1 MMISLKLYKTIL
13 LILALTCVSII
24 HVCKAR
30 PIEKSPRLI
39 LISVDGFRFD
49 YLQKVSREK
58 IPNFLYFVDHGST
71 VKYVRNVFPS
81 LTYPNHMSIIS
92 GLYPE
97 SHGVVHNV
105 FKDEFLND
113 TFHYNYFFQNF
124 DSRWFDSGKDVI
136 YVTNKKGH
144 GTRDTGSALW
154 PGGLTT
160 VKGVQPRTI
169 GRAFSG
175 NLSLPYNQRVDYVI
189 NWLTDKKRPLNL
201 GLLYFDEP
209 DESGHKFGPD
219 SPEVIEAI
227 QKVDAALGYLIKRLN
242 ESNLLRS
249 TDIIMTADHG
259 MISANKGLVNIDTC
273 IDSKWYTSNHDHETV
288 LFIYPQKG
296 DFINSDICWIDW
308 LKNFLILLLI
318 HPPPPPTP
326 TLLQKRRKY
335 TVMSLHVIKFVTCSI
350 YIICYIILN

>member
-1 MMISLKLYKTIL
+1 M
-13 LILALTCVSII
+13 
-24 HVCKAR
+24 
-30 PIEKSPRLI
+30 
-39 LISVDGFRFD
+39 
-49 YLQKVSREK
+49 
-58 IPNFLYFVDHGST
+58 
-71 VKYVRNVFPS
+71 
-81 LTYPNHMSIIS
+81 
-92 GLYPE
+92 
-97 SHGVVHNV
+97 
-105 FKDEFLND
+105 
-113 TFHYNYFFQNF
+113 
-124 DSRWFDSGKDVI
+124 
-136 YVTNKKGH
+136 
-144 GTRDTGSALW
+144 
-154 PGGLTT
+154 
-160 VKGVQPRTI
+160 
-169 GRAFSG
+169 
-175 NLSLPYNQRVDYVI
+175 
-189 NWLTDKKRPLNL
+189 NL

-318 HPPPPPTP
+318 HPPPPHPHPPPKKKEVYCDVTP
-326 TLLQKRRKY
+326 
-335 TVMSLHVIKFVTCSI
+335 
-350 YIICYIILN
+350 CYKVCNL